1 MNLRNSVCIFSF
13 ISTPPYELF
22 LSALWNLSKIER
34 FSQKSLC
41 QHVMF
46 LKIKRELYLIT
57 LLRAEPLL
65 STLNS
70 CLILFKN
77 DLLKVAYK
85 SYQII
90 GIIIFTVQKRGIC
103 LHKTHSYEY
112 KKKDALT
119 HNNKLDKFWY
129 TIWYLSSFK
138 YHSNLLLM
146 SSMSFRCSQ

>member
-1 MNLRNSVCIFSF
+1 MPTCNVSENQEGI
-13 ISTPPYELF
+13 ISDD
-22 LSALWNLSKIER
+22 I
-34 FSQKSLC
+34 
-41 QHVMF
+41 
-46 LKIKRELYLIT
+46 I
-57 LLRAEPLL
+57 AEPLL

-119 HNNKLDKFWY
+119 HNNKLDKF
-129 TIWYLSSFK
+129 
-138 YHSNLLLM
+138 
-146 SSMSFRCSQ
+146 

>member
-1 MNLRNSVCIFSF
+1 MPTCNVSENQEGI
-13 ISTPPYELF
+13 ISD
-22 LSALWNLSKIER
+22 N
-34 FSQKSLC
+34 
-41 QHVMF
+41 
-46 LKIKRELYLIT
+46 IT
-57 LLRAEPLL
+57 SWSSRP

-70 CLILFKN
+70 CLIQFKN

-119 HNNKLDKFWY
+119 HNNKLDKFWF
-129 TIWYLSSFK
+129 TIWHLSSFK

-146 SSMSFRCSQ
+146 SSMSFRCIFLNNSNYRSWNGIIIII